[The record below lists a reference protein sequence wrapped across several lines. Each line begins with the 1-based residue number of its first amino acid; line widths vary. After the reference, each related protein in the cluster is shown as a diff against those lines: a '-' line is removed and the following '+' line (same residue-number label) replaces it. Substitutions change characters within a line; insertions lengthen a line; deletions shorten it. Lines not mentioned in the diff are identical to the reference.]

1 MTPTGTSEK
10 IRQKQVLLYGPGA
23 QELGGEVSAHPGLT
37 IVESSPDVVICY
49 GGDGT
54 LLAAEAEWPG
64 IPKVPVLNSRI
75 GHHCI
80 HEDINEVIARLAR
93 DELVANKFSKLRCA
107 IHCRDHTEP
116 GHTLTPLNEISVQ
129 KKRINSAVRFQLWI
143 DGEEYA
149 HGLEIVGDGFI
160 VCTPFG
166 STAYFSKITRGA
178 FMRGMGIA
186 FCASDQRTNHIV
198 VPPKTRI
205 RLRITRGPAILA
217 HDSSQEYVELTEG
230 DELVVRKHPHGATLL
245 PCGPARS
252 LDKPF

>member
-23 QELGGEVSAHPGLT
+23 QELGVEVSAHPGLT
-37 IVESSPDVVICY
+37 IVESSPDVLICY

-80 HEDINEVIARLAR
+80 HEDIHEVIARLAR
-93 DELVANKFSKLRCA
+93 GELVANKYNKLRCA
-107 IHCRDHTEP
+107 IHRKGHPEP
-116 GHTLTPLNEISVQ
+116 RHIITPLNEISVQ
-129 KKRINSAVRFQLWI
+129 KQRTNSAVRFQLWI
-143 DGEEYA
+143 DDEEYE

-166 STAYFSKITRGA
+166 STSYFSKITRGA
-178 FMRGMGIA
+178 FICGMGIA

-198 VPPKTRI
+198 VPPKTLI
-205 RLRITRGPAILA
+205 RLRITRGPAVLA
-217 HDSSQEYVELTEG
+217 HDSSQEYVELTGG
-230 DELVVRKHPHGATLL
+230 DELVVQEHPDGATILT
-245 PCGPARS
+245 CAPARRF
-252 LDKPF
+252 DKPF